1 MIKCCK
7 LESQSTNNHI
17 IGHEMEAIFE
27 SNKLF
32 LSYIKIL
39 ENKLILKTKLY
50 EIILMALEAEKLLLT
65 AWFTFL
71 KGFLE
76 LFRNTEVGVVDT
88 FLYFVISSDS
98 SLSSSFSSFFFRLSS
113 FVVNRNL
120 SLRLL

>member
-7 LESQSTNNHI
+7 LESQYTNNHI

-32 LSYIKIL
+32 LSYVKIL
-39 ENKLILKTKLY
+39 ENKLIQKTKLY
-50 EIILMALEAEKLLLT
+50 EIILMALEAERLLST

-71 KGFLE
+71 KGFFE
-76 LFRNTEVGVVDT
+76 LIRNTEVGVVDT
-88 FLYFVISSDS
+88 FLYCVISSES